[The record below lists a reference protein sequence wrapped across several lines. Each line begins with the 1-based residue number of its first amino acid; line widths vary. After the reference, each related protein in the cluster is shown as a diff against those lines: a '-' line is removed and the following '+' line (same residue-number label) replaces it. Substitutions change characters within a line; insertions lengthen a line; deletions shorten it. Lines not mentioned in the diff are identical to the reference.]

1 MQADIERFL
10 ARLLT
15 DRAFRERFVADR
27 INVAQ
32 QEGLSRAEAQA
43 MAAMP
48 VQDLRTAARSYQHK
62 RDSKGSPRR
71 PAWLPR
77 LFRSLIDNS

>member
-1 MQADIERFL
+1 MQTDVERFL

-27 INVAQ
+27 INVAR
-32 QEGLSRAEAQA
+32 QEGLSPEEAQA

-48 VQDLRTAARSYQHK
+48 VQNLRTAARSYQHK
-62 RDSKGSPRR
+62 RDAKVSRGGRGR
-71 PAWLPR
+71 LMNWLR
-77 LFRSLIDNS
+77 GQR

>member
-62 RDSKGSPRR
+62 RDAKVARGGRGR
-71 PAWLPR
+71 LMIWLR
-77 LFRSLIDNS
+77 GQR

>member
-1 MQADIERFL
+1 VQADIERFL

-32 QEGLSRAEAQA
+32 QEGLSTAEAQA

-62 RDSKGSPRR
+62 RDAKVARGGRGRLMS
-71 PAWLPR
+71 WLR
-77 LFRSLIDNS
+77 GQR

>member
-32 QEGLSRAEAQA
+32 QEGCR
-43 MAAMP
+43 
-48 VQDLRTAARSYQHK
+48 RKK
-62 RDSKGSPRR
+62 RKPWQRRRCKTFAPRR
-71 PAWLPR
+71 AATGTNEMR
-77 LFRSLIDNS
+77 RFRVADADG

>member
-32 QEGLSRAEAQA
+32 QEGLSPEEAQA
-43 MAAMP
+43 MATTP
-48 VQDLRTAARSYQHK
+48 VQDLRTAARSYRHK
-62 RDSKGSPRR
+62 RDAKVSRGGRGR
-71 PAWLPR
+71 LINWLR
-77 LFRSLIDNS
+77 GKR

>member
-1 MQADIERFL
+1 MQADVERLL

-15 DRAFRERFVADR
+15 DRAFRERFLADR

-32 QEGLSRAEAQA
+32 QEGLSSEVAQA

-48 VQDLRTAARSYQHK
+48 VQDLRTAARSYHHK
-62 RDSKGSPRR
+62 RASKNQRGKRNP
-71 PAWLPR
+71 
-77 LFRSLIDNS
+77 LIDWFCTKLR

>member
-32 QEGLSRAEAQA
+32 QEGLSTAEAQA

-62 RDSKGSPRR
+62 RDAKVARGGRGR
-71 PAWLPR
+71 LMIWLR
-77 LFRSLIDNS
+77 GQR

>member
-1 MQADIERFL
+1 VQADIERFL

-32 QEGLSRAEAQA
+32 QEGLSTAEAQA

-62 RDSKGSPRR
+62 RDAKVARGGRGR
-71 PAWLPR
+71 LMIWLR
-77 LFRSLIDNS
+77 GQR